1 LPVSIHSFDSR
12 FENGDLVVDW
22 GTVSETR
29 NAGFALWGD
38 RGDGPELLT
47 SSLIAGG
54 DGDPLEPRQYSHRIA
69 GVAPGEYERL
79 FVTAVDVNGKERLYG
94 DFEPGFA
101 YGKPVAPA
109 PIRWD
114 RLRAEARS
122 RMAELNQRSSTGGSA
137 TPATAVDVTAAHTGM
152 IEVSHEQLTSAGLD
166 LSDVPASR
174 IAVTLKGEPVSR
186 HVTGAIEGTDGQ
198 PLFGPGASV
207 RFWADAPEI
216 PDALYVDHYSFRIAD
231 DPANALPAAS
241 LVGEFT
247 GFVDS
252 FEPPPPPGSSVVGS
266 YTARQTRDDDL
277 AYNFASPLADPWYT
291 ARLRAGRNDTHIATF
306 DLDSAAIPDQP
317 ATLRVRVGGLTDFPE
332 APDHRVVVEL
342 NGQTLGEKIFEGQ
355 TVVDLDLD
363 VPAGLL
369 QPGANS
375 VRVVA
380 PGGTQAPADIQLL
393 DRIDLLH
400 TRRLEAVDGR
410 VLIERRLPAPGKRL
424 VASGF
429 GSGPAVAYA
438 RHDGQLIAL
447 ETEREAAGKVAVL
460 SLEQP
465 ADYWLSSVTAIHSPS
480 NVRGVPDA
488 DLLAGNPDSDFIVIA
503 HPAFMPFSMDESHPL
518 NDFIA
523 ARQAEGWNTGLF
535 DISAIQQQYGWGM
548 PLPEAVNRFLAAA
561 DESLAF
567 EHVLLVGGD
576 SYDYTDNLGFGSIS
590 FIPTHYRAAKYI
602 PHAPADPL
610 LADLDGDGRPDK
622 ALGRW
627 PVRSLDDLDSIV
639 TKTLDWAGD
648 PGELANAVWV
658 TDSQDPNQASFV
670 DQAAELSDA
679 LVGSGWPGA
688 AIAGV
693 HFDDIVPPAGVSTA
707 DAARAEYFTQLEQ
720 GRSLSGF
727 VGHGSPAMWTFQGL
741 LTPDDIGD
749 LYNEG
754 FPTLI
759 GTMTCYTT
767 YFVSPTSDTVA
778 HRWMNGYREDAL
790 GDPIPGVA
798 NGSVA
803 VHGAGVLSSYD
814 NNGWFAR
821 TVLQHQLN
829 GETLGRAI
837 ELTRAA
843 VPAGGDALFNW
854 ILLGDP
860 TLRLD

>member
-1 LPVSIHSFDSR
+1 
-12 FENGDLVVDW
+12 
-22 GTVSETR
+22 
-29 NAGFALWGD
+29 
-38 RGDGPELLT
+38 
-47 SSLIAGG
+47 
-54 DGDPLEPRQYSHRIA
+54 
-69 GVAPGEYERL
+69 
-79 FVTAVDVNGKERLYG
+79 
-94 DFEPGFA
+94 
-101 YGKPVAPA
+101 
-109 PIRWD
+109 
-114 RLRAEARS
+114 
-122 RMAELNQRSSTGGSA
+122 
-137 TPATAVDVTAAHTGM
+137 
-152 IEVSHEQLTSAGLD
+152 
-166 LSDVPASR
+166 
-174 IAVTLKGEPVSR
+174 
-186 HVTGAIEGTDGQ
+186 
-198 PLFGPGASV
+198 FGPGASV

-231 DPANALPAAS
+231 DPANALPADS

-277 AYNFASPLADPWYT
+277 SYHFASPLADPWYT

-306 DLDSAAIPDQP
+306 DLDFASVTDQP
-317 ATLRVRVGGLTDFPE
+317 ATLRVRIAGLTDFPE
-332 APDHRVVVEL
+332 APDHRVMVEL
-342 NGQTLGEKIFEGQ
+342 NGRSLGEKVFEGQ
-355 TVVDLDLD
+355 SVVDLDLA

-369 QPGANS
+369 QAGANS

-393 DRIDLLH
+393 DRIELLH

-410 VLIERRLPAPGKRL
+410 LMAEQRLPAPNQAL

-429 GSGPAVAYA
+429 GPGPAVAYA
-438 RHDGQLIAL
+438 RAQGQLLVL
-447 ETEREAAGKVAVL
+447 ETQRDAAGMISVP
-460 SLEQP
+460 SLERQ
-465 ADYWLSSVTAIHSPS
+465 ADYWISSAAAIHLAED
-480 NVRGVPDA
+480 VRGVPDA
-488 DLLAGNPDSDFIVIA
+488 DLLGGGPGSDFIVIA
-503 HPAFMPFSMDESHPL
+503 HPAFMPLSSDEQHPL
-518 NDFIA
+518 NDYIE
-523 ARQAEGWNTGLF
+523 ARHSEGWQIGLF
-535 DISAIQQQYGWGM
+535 DISAIQRQYGWGM
-548 PLPEAVNRFLAAA
+548 PLPGAVNRFLAVA
-561 DESLAF
+561 DEVLTF

-576 SYDYTDNLGFGSIS
+576 SYDYTDKLGLNSIS

-627 PVRSLDDLDSIV
+627 PVRSLDDLESIV
-639 TKTLDWAGD
+639 TKTLDWDAD
-648 PGELANAVWV
+648 PGALSNAVWV

-670 DQAAELSDA
+670 EQAAGLSDA

-693 HFDDIVPPAGVSTA
+693 HFDEVVPPAGVSTA
-707 DAARAEYFTQLEQ
+707 DAAREAFFALLEQ

-741 LTPDDIGD
+741 LTPDDIGE
-749 LYNEG
+749 LSNEG

-767 YFVSPTSDTVA
+767 YFVSPSSDTVA

-790 GDPIPGVA
+790 GNAIPGVP
-798 NGSVA
+798 NGAVA
-803 VHGAGVLSSYD
+803 VHGAGVLSNYGT
-814 NNGWFAR
+814 NGWFAR